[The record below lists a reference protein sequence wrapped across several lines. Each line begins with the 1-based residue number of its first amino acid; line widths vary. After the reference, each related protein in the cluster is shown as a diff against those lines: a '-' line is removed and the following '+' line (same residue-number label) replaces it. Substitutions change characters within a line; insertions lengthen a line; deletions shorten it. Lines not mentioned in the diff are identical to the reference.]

1 MAFRT
6 PREVDRRYT
15 RKFKEL
21 ILNKGLIDTYALY
34 RSIQVTAEIDY
45 NFATFM
51 SANYTFTIKVYAE
64 VYLVYLNER
73 FSVTDDFINSVSFA
87 NTTEILRTYFRAY
100 LSNEYPLLNFD
111 NITLELN
118 EIILMNQ
125 P

>member
-6 PREVDRRYT
+6 PKEVDRRYT

-51 SANYTFTIKVYAE
+51 SANYTFSIKVYAE

-73 FSVTDDFINSVSFA
+73 FSVTDDFVNSVSFA
-87 NTTEILRTYFRAY
+87 NTTEILTTYFRAY

>member
-1 MAFRT
+1 MAFLT
-6 PREVDRRYT
+6 PSDIDRRYT

-34 RSIQVTAEIDY
+34 RSIQITAEIDY

-64 VYLVYLNER
+64 VYLVYLNDR
-73 FSVTDDFINSVSFA
+73 FSVTDDFINSQSFA
-87 NTTEILRTYFRAY
+87 NTTDRLRVYFRAY
-100 LSNEYPLLNFD
+100 LANEYPMINFD

>member
-73 FSVTDDFINSVSFA
+73 FSVTDDFINSVSFS
-87 NTTEILRTYFRAY
+87 NTT
-100 LSNEYPLLNFD
+100 
-111 NITLELN
+111 
-118 EIILMNQ
+118 
-125 P
+125 